1 MRWIVAVAVAACL
14 AGCTKSEEVS
24 ESVTSETPAAAALED
39 AEPATLADVAAA
51 PSLDMQIRPAP
62 PPSSL
67 ADAIAPVPAM
77 MAYEY
82 GYTLT
87 APQDRVRGLMTS
99 HEARCRSA
107 GSAVCQVIGS
117 QISEHGQARLEGRLE
132 LRASPQWI
140 ATFRAGLAQDV
151 ARSDGRIVDS
161 RVESE
166 DLSRTI
172 IDTDAR
178 LRAMTTLRDRLQNLL
193 DTRPGKLA
201 DLIEIEQ
208 QLARVQGE
216 IDSAQSQLAHDRGRV
231 ATSKLTLDYESHN
244 ALARDSVWSP
254 LADAFNDF
262 VELMVGVVAFLIRL
276 VAVLIPL
283 ALIGWLLAVIFRKP
297 LARFMESRRQKKSQK
312 LALKKANRALTRRR
326 PPV

>member
-1 MRWIVAVAVAACL
+1 MRWIVIAAVMTCL
-14 AGCTKSEEVS
+14 AGCTRYESDETFFSEEHL
-24 ESVTSETPAAAALED
+24 TATKAPAAAAD
-39 AEPATLADVAAA
+39 AGAMSPAAETG
-51 PSLDMQIRPAP
+51 PAS

-67 ADAIAPVPAM
+67 AAGVTAVPAM

-87 APQDRVRGLMTS
+87 ARHDQVRGMMS
-99 HEARCRSA
+99 RHEARCRAA
-107 GSAVCQVIGS
+107 GTAVCQVIGS
-117 QISEHGQARLEGRLE
+117 QVRERGEARLYARLE
-132 LRASPQWI
+132 LRAAPEWI
-140 ATFRAGLAQDV
+140 GAFRSELAQDV
-151 ARSDGRIVDS
+151 AKSDGRIVDS

-172 IDTDAR
+172 IDTSAR

-208 QLARVQGE
+208 ELARVQGE

-231 ATSKLTLDYESHN
+231 ATSKLILDYESRN
-244 ALARDSVWSP
+244 PLARDSVWSP
-254 LADAFNDF
+254 LAEAFSDF
-262 VELMVGVVAFLIRL
+262 VELMVGVVAFLIRAI
-276 VAVLIPL
+276 AVLLPL
-283 ALIGWLLAVIFRKP
+283 AAIGWLLAFLFRKP
-297 LARFMESRRQKKSQK
+297 LGRWRESRRQKKSQK
-312 LALKKANRALTRRR
+312 LALKKAQRALTRRR

>member
-1 MRWIVAVAVAACL
+1 MVLNAEY
-14 AGCTKSEEVS
+14 S
-24 ESVTSETPAAAALED
+24 PAAPAAD
-39 AEPATLADVAAA
+39 AAA
-51 PSLDMQIRPAP
+51 MAPPAEMQLVQ

-67 ADAIAPVPAM
+67 ADGITAVPAM

-87 APQDRVRGLMTS
+87 ARPDQMRGMMS
-99 HEARCRSA
+99 RHEARCRSA
-107 GSAVCQVIGS
+107 GAALCQVIGS
-117 QISEHGQARLEGRLE
+117 HIREQGDARLFGNLE
-132 LRASPQWI
+132 LRAAPQWV
-140 ATFRAGLAQDV
+140 AAFRKDLAQDV

-161 RVESE
+161 RVESA

-208 QLARVQGE
+208 ELARVQGE

-231 ATSKLTLDYESHN
+231 ATSKLTLDYESRN

-254 LADAFNDF
+254 LADAFGDF
-262 VELMVGVVAFLIRL
+262 VQLMVGVIAFLIRA

-283 ALIGWLLAVIFRKP
+283 GAVGWLLAFVFRKP
-297 LARFMESRRQKKSQK
+297 LGRWRATRRQKKSQK
-312 LALKKANRALTRRR
+312 LALRKAQRALTRRR

>member
-1 MRWIVAVAVAACL
+1 MRWIVVVAAVAACL
-14 AGCTKSEEVS
+14 ASCTKT
-24 ESVTSETPAAAALED
+24 ESYEPVLNAEIMPAPAADAAGFAPAAASGPE
-39 AEPATLADVAAA
+39 AAQA
-51 PSLDMQIRPAP
+51 RPSLAGGI
-62 PPSSL
+62 SS
-67 ADAIAPVPAM
+67 APAM

-87 APQDRVRGLMTS
+87 APQNRVRGLMAG

-107 GSAVCQVIGS
+107 GAAVCQVIGS
-117 QISEHGQARLEGRLE
+117 QVREQGKSELSGRLE
-132 LRASPQWI
+132 LRASPQWV
-140 ATFRAGLAQDV
+140 AAFRTGLAQDV
-151 ARSDGRIVDS
+151 AKSDGRIVDS

-208 QLARVQGE
+208 ELARVQGE

-231 ATSKLTLDYESHN
+231 ATSKLTLDYESRN

-254 LADAFNDF
+254 LADAFGDF
-262 VELMVGVVAFLIRL
+262 VQLMVGVIAFLIRA

-283 ALIGWLLAVIFRKP
+283 GAIGWLLAFVFRKP
-297 LARFMESRRQKKSQK
+297 LGRWRETRRQKKSQK
-312 LALKKANRALTRRR
+312 LALRKAQRALTRRR